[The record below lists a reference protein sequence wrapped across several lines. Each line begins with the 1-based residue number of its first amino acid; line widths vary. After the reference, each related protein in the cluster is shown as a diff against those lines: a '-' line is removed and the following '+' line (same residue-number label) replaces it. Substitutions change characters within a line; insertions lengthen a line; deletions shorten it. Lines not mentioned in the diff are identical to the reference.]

1 MLQIDKD
8 LVPINRRLQTYVEQW
23 DVFVDAWLII
33 KVSNPAFV
41 FTWRQQAESAM
52 KAAGKTGMSDEQ
64 VSPPFSISSPLVARC
79 HHSIMQLDDTL
90 LCKQILVMANLT
102 GQVIIALML
111 AGQGFCQSLHASL
124 QSLSASHV

>member
-64 VSPPFSISSPLVARC
+64 VSPPFSIFV
-79 HHSIMQLDDTL
+79 T
-90 LCKQILVMANLT
+90 
-102 GQVIIALML
+102 
-111 AGQGFCQSLHASL
+111 AGGKVPSQHFA
-124 QSLSASHV
+124 A

>member
-1 MLQIDKD
+1 MGRLYSTLAHPIILVANHSCCRLTDHGLLQIDKD

-23 DVFVDAWLII
+23 DVFVDAWLVI

-64 VSPPFSISSPLVARC
+64 VRIS
-79 HHSIMQLDDTL
+79 
-90 LCKQILVMANLT
+90 NL
-102 GQVIIALML
+102 
-111 AGQGFCQSLHASL
+111 
-124 QSLSASHV
+124 